1 VVVTGGVRAVSG
13 RVETGWVVEV
23 VEVVVAVVV
32 VTGTVVVG
40 EPNTPLVIS
49 GWIRAAMTNNAT
61 TPASAA
67 PTAIQS
73 VRRVHVRSGGW
84 GVGFHSSGLGG
95 SSGSTG

>member
-1 VVVTGGVRAVSG
+1 
-13 RVETGWVVEV
+13 

-32 VTGTVVVG
+32 VTGTVVVVVG
-40 EPNTPLVIS
+40 ESNTPLVIS
-49 GWIRAAMTNNAT
+49 GWIRAAMTNSAT
-61 TPASAA
+61 TPVSAA